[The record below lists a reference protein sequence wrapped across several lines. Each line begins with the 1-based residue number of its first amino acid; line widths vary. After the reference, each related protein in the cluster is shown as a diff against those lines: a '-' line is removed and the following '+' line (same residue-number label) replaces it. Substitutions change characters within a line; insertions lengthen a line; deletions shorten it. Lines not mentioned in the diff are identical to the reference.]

1 MTNSRENS
9 LTDKYKDLLVIAAER
24 MNIHSG
30 QLGNKDF
37 AIQFRLLEYTEAE
50 HSRKFQDLKTKFDD
64 QTAEINSLTVEIAS
78 LRADNHILRELHR
91 LSQILARRA
100 GRFPFSIYFR
110 VKKKYRRILR
120 SIRNS
125 SISGSSLNGYSGA
138 SAYELA
144 TQDICQRFGSSEPD
158 DAIKPLHILAG
169 SEAVVR
175 NVLERAPVRPST
187 PTGVAPSFSIV
198 TPFFK
203 HDVFFRK
210 CAESVAALFRFEAA
224 RNVSDLPEWVVVND
238 DPGFSK
244 EDLLSFI
251 PDELRGHVQI
261 ISYGENIGIAAAL
274 NKGIRSA
281 RNAWVMLLDCDDM
294 IEANAVDVV
303 TRAIKANPGVRYFS
317 SAMIDIDEA
326 GTELRRRKQ
335 DNAPTEIFSAGMV
348 MGHLVA
354 FSVDMFEDYGGF
366 SESFS
371 GVQDYDLALRVSAK
385 ERLGRISDHL
395 YRYRWHGGSVSVSR
409 RHRQA
414 RLTDKVRVE
423 FFRNEFKIERPCAVS
438 KTELREKPT
447 ALCIIRTQ
455 GKRMEL
461 LTSAVESVRD
471 QNIAMT
477 PCIVVHGDVATRDF
491 VARNLPAEFFQDAD
505 NSSTVVLSAPDLGR
519 RRGYPCNIGLQYL
532 KDHADKYD
540 FLCFLDD
547 DDHLLPRFGEQLV
560 DAVRMNN
567 ADFAYG
573 MTNALPQHG
582 APFIQHNL
590 LPATALFVGN
600 FIPIHSYL
608 LRTEMVLG
616 SNLSF
621 DESLDYLE
629 DWDFL
634 VQAVGAGAKGVPLFE
649 VVSEYRLLGDG
660 NTSHRNDPAH
670 FEDCTTKVVS
680 RGKSQ
685 AKKVGASQFWA
696 EVLDFPSDRRKALN
710 VHEIA
715 HLDATR
721 NLFQP
726 LEIK

>member
-1 MTNSRENS
+1 MENSRENRV
-9 LTDKYKDLLVIAAER
+9 TDKYKDLLLVAAER
-24 MNIHSG
+24 INAHSG

-37 AIQFRLLEYTEAE
+37 DIQYRLLEYTEAE
-50 HSRKFQDLKTKFDD
+50 NSRKIQDLKKKIDD
-64 QTAEINSLTVEIAS
+64 QNSEINSLTIKIAS
-78 LRADNHILRELHR
+78 LRADNHILSELHR

-125 SISGSSLNGYSGA
+125 SVSGSSLNGYSGA
-138 SAYELA
+138 SAYDLA
-144 TQDICQRFGSSEPD
+144 TQDICQRFGSSELD
-158 DAIKPLHILAG
+158 FSIKPLHILAG

-175 NVLERAPVRPST
+175 NVLERAPVRASI
-187 PTGVAPSFSIV
+187 PTNVAPTFSIV

-210 CAESVAALFRFEAA
+210 CVESVSALFRFEAA
-224 RNVSDLPEWVVVND
+224 KNVADLPEWVVVND
-238 DPGFSK
+238 DPSFSK

-251 PDELRGHVQI
+251 PDDLRRHVQI
-261 ISYGENIGIAAAL
+261 ISDGENIGIAAAL

-303 TRAIKANPGVRYFS
+303 TQAIKANPGVRYFS
-317 SAMIDIDEA
+317 SAMIDIDDA

-354 FSVDMFEDYGGF
+354 FSVDMFEEYGGF
-366 SESFS
+366 DESFS

-385 ERLGRISDHL
+385 EKLGRISDHL

-409 RHRQA
+409 RQRQA
-414 RLTDKVRVE
+414 RLTDKVRME
-423 FFRNEFKIERPCAVS
+423 FFRNEFKIERPCAFS
-438 KTELREKPT
+438 KTKLRETPT

-461 LTSAVESVRD
+461 LASAVESVRD
-471 QNIAMT
+471 QSIAMT
-477 PCIVVHGDVATRDF
+477 PCIVVHGSVAARDF
-491 VARNLPAEFFQDAD
+491 VARNLPANFFQGAD
-505 NSSTVVLSAPDLGR
+505 NSPVVLSAPDLGR
-519 RRGYPCNIGLQYL
+519 RRGYPCNVGLQYL
-532 KDHADKYD
+532 KDHADAYD

-547 DDHLLPRFGEQLV
+547 DDHLLPRFGEQLS
-560 DAVRMNN
+560 DAVRMND

-573 MTNALPQHG
+573 MTNALPQLG

-590 LPATALFVGN
+590 LPATALLVGN

-608 LRTEMVLG
+608 LRTELVLG

-621 DESLDYLE
+621 DEDLDYLE

-634 VQAVGAGAKGVPLFE
+634 VQIVGAGGKGVPLFE

-660 NTSHRNDPAH
+660 NTTQRNDPAH
-670 FEDCTTKVVS
+670 FEECTNKVVL

-685 AKKVGASQFWA
+685 AKKIGASQFWA
-696 EVLDFPSDRRKALN
+696 EVLDFPTDRRKALN

-721 NLFQP
+721 NLFRP